1 LDPIASGAVDPQ
13 LQSARHSPEA
23 GITSPNDPRSGSNQP
38 LPGNALWLDLF
49 APTPDETGRVQAALG
64 LALPSRD
71 EMREIEPSSRL
82 YVEGDASYMTA
93 QILARADEANP
104 VSEPLTFIV
113 ARNTLVTLRYADPR
127 PVATYASRLARQ
139 AATCQSGE
147 DALIGLI
154 EAFVDRIADVLEK
167 VGLDLDAVS
176 RQIFSEGERAGE
188 RDLQGVLKMLGRN
201 DDLASTARESLL
213 SLSRIVR
220 FLGQTLDAG
229 DRGDKKLIKDLKA
242 RLKVV
247 VRDIAS
253 LNEHSAFE
261 SHKVNFLLD
270 ATLGMINI
278 EQNRIIKLFS
288 VAAVVFLPPT
298 LVASIYGMNFE
309 AMPELKWAFG
319 YPWALILM
327 ALSAVL
333 PYLYFKRKGWF

>member
-1 LDPIASGAVDPQ
+1 MITAFVPHNGAVERV
-13 LQSARHSPEA
+13 AA
-23 GITSPNDPRSGSNQP
+23 GPDQALPSNP
-38 LPGNALWLDLF
+38 LWIDLF
-49 APTPDETGRVQAALG
+49 DPTPDELARVQAALG

-82 YVEGDASYMTA
+82 YIEGDATYMTA
-93 QILARADEANP
+93 QILARSDEPNP
-104 VSEPLTFIV
+104 MSEPLTFVI

-127 PVATYASRLARQ
+127 PISTYATRICRQ
-139 AATCQSGE
+139 TVTCQSGE
-147 DALIGLI
+147 DAMIGLV

-176 RQIFSEGERAGE
+176 RQIFREGEHSGRRAGE
-188 RDLQGVLKMLGRN
+188 RDLQAVLKTLGRN

-213 SLSRIVR
+213 SLSRMIR
-220 FLGQTLDAG
+220 FLGQILDAN
-229 DRGDKKLIKDLKA
+229 DRGDKKLLKELKA
-242 RLKVV
+242 RLKIV

-253 LNEHSAFE
+253 LNEHAAFE

-309 AMPELKWAFG
+309 AMPELKWAAG
-319 YPWALILM
+319 YPWALLLM